1 MPPKTINRPLKNSL
15 WVICGVMLGAGVLV
29 LGAFTANAQ
38 TNGVSAD
45 TTTQQVE
52 REGCIKNLK
61 LIYDAIQAY
70 QMDQKDIPNWLSD
83 LVPQYLGD
91 ANVLICPV
99 CKRTGEAETSAL
111 TDPNLPCSYLY
122 EFCPLP
128 LNLPAVASAATRREW
143 KRRQMGLVGSV
154 VPIVRCRHHNAVLNL
169 AFDGKIYDSPASWED
184 TVTNRVD
191 RAQLSPERL
200 FPAELKTAS
209 APKKAAVKLK
219 FAKRDAKATTNEID
233 LGKYYNAMLTQS
245 WHGGTNNDLASVP
258 TGLQTLAGV
267 EFDVRGIVQLGS
279 KSSSV
284 KGFPAQVKEIKIQ
297 QKCQRLNFL
306 HAVAMGTAADEGKM
320 VGSYIVH
327 FATNQM
333 RADIPINY
341 GEDVRDWHVLPK
353 EKPGNELTVAWS
365 GTNAGS
371 VPSIR
376 AVRLFKTTWTNVAPD
391 VEIESVDYV
400 SAMGNA
406 APFLVAITTE

>member
-1 MPPKTINRPLKNSL
+1 MINCLLTNSL
-15 WVICGVMLGAGVLV
+15 RVVFGAMFGAGL
-29 LGAFTANAQ
+29 LGLGTFTAGAQ
-38 TNGVSAD
+38 TNGVSVDAA
-45 TTTQQVE
+45 TQQAE
-52 REGCIKNLK
+52 REGCINNLK

-70 QMDQKDIPNWLSD
+70 QMDHKDIPNWLSD

-111 TDPNLPCSYLY
+111 ADPNLPCSYLY
-122 EFCPLP
+122 EFCPMP
-128 LNLPAVASAATRREW
+128 LTMPSVASGVTRREW
-143 KRRQMGLVGSV
+143 KRRQMGLAGSV
-154 VPIVRCRHHNAVLNL
+154 VPIVRCRHHTPVLNL
-169 AFDGKIYDSPASWED
+169 AYDGKIYDSPTMWES
-184 TVTNRVD
+184 TLSNRVD
-191 RAQLSPERL
+191 LVRLTPERL
-200 FPAELKTAS
+200 FPPETNTSGQAKKTPA
-209 APKKAAVKLK
+209 KLK
-219 FAKRDAKATTNEID
+219 IAKRDAKATTNEIN
-233 LGKYYNAMLTQS
+233 LIKYYNAMLTQS
-245 WHGGTNNDLASVP
+245 WHGGTNNDLASLP
-258 TGLQTLAGV
+258 TGSQTLAGV

-284 KGFPAQVKEIKIQ
+284 KGFPAQVKDIKIH

-306 HAVAMGTAADEGKM
+306 HAVAMGTMADEGKT

-333 RADIPINY
+333 RADVPINY

-353 EKPGNELTVAWS
+353 EKPAKELTVAWS

-371 VPSIR
+371 IPSIR
-376 AVRLFKTTWTNVAPD
+376 SVRLFKTTWTNIAPD

>member
-1 MPPKTINRPLKNSL
+1 MINRLLTNSL
-15 WVICGVMLGAGVLV
+15 GAVFCALLSAELLV
-29 LGAFTANAQ
+29 LGTFTVSAQ
-38 TNGVSAD
+38 TNGVAVD
-45 TTTQQVE
+45 AATQQAE

-70 QMDQKDIPNWLSD
+70 QMDHKDIPNWLSD
-83 LVPQYLGD
+83 LVPQYLSD

-111 TDPNLPCSYLY
+111 ADPNLPCSYLY

-128 LNLPAVASAATRREW
+128 LNMPSVASGTTRREW

-154 VPIVRCRHHNAVLNL
+154 VPIVRCRHHALVLNL
-169 AFDGKIYDSPASWED
+169 AFDGKIYDSPPMWED

-191 RAQLSPERL
+191 KAKLSPQRL
-200 FPAELKTAS
+200 FPPETNAS
-209 APKKAAVKLK
+209 GQANKAAPKLK
-219 FAKRDAKATTNEID
+219 FPRRDAKATKKEIN
-233 LGKYYNAMLTQS
+233 LVKYYNAMLTQS
-245 WHGGTNNDLASVP
+245 WHGGTNNDLASLP
-258 TGLQTLAGV
+258 TGLRKLAGV

-279 KSSSV
+279 RSSAA
-284 KGFPAQVKEIKIQ
+284 KGFPAQVKDIKIR
-297 QKCQRLNFL
+297 QKCRRLNFL
-306 HAVAMGTAADEGKM
+306 HAVAMGTVADEGKT

-333 RADIPINY
+333 RVDIPINY
-341 GEDVRDWHVLPK
+341 GQDVRDWHVLPK
-353 EKPGNELTVAWS
+353 EKPGKELTVAWS

-371 VPSIR
+371 NPSIR
-376 AVRLFKTTWTNVAPD
+376 SVRLFKTTWTNVAPD
-391 VEIESVDYV
+391 VEIESVDFV